1 VSPSILVPQPTGS
14 SRSAAS
20 DDAGQQDDDGIARE
34 EKGQKEKPLIE
45 AGLYVTR

>member
-14 SRSAAS
+14 SRSTAS
-20 DDAGQQDDDGIARE
+20 DDAGQQDNDGIARE
-34 EKGQKEKPLIE
+34 AKGQKEKPLIE